1 MHLYFSFLASLSFHS
16 SAFPFFLGED
26 RDPDGYDSH
35 SLPVIS
41 GADVFQETKT
51 NQLEDAQGI
60 SLPPFF
66 TPNFLTPFKTT
77 VTFPS

>member
-1 MHLYFSFLASLSFHS
+1 MYILIFFPSLSFHS
-16 SAFPFFLGED
+16 SAFPFFLRED

-51 NQLEDAQGI
+51 NHLEDAQGI
-60 SLPPFF
+60 SLPRFF
-66 TPNFLTPFKTT
+66 TPNFLMLFERT
-77 VTFPS
+77 VI